1 MWPLPYEC
9 KNKVLFSKASLR
21 NIRQKLASLS
31 SILGTHVA
39 RTKQDGFHLQR
50 KDYRAM
56 MNCVSMKCRDK
67 EETLFR
73 NKKLATITK

>member
-1 MWPLPYEC
+1 MGGIRVNFKKIGPTEFISICMKLWRLIMLDDLFLSVMWPLPYKC

-39 RTKQDGFHLQR
+39 RT
-50 KDYRAM
+50 
-56 MNCVSMKCRDK
+56 
-67 EETLFR
+67 
-73 NKKLATITK
+73 